1 MPTGLTVYVNTDG
14 QTSSFPASDGAL
26 GLRGAL
32 NVSTKTLA
40 GLGIAL
46 MLASVTSASAKSDQ
60 AFLTDAIQGNLAE
73 ISMGQLA
80 QKNGGSDGVRS
91 FGQMLVE
98 DHSAANEKAKS
109 LAQAQGVTPQ
119 QRRNPKQK
127 QSSTNGGH
135 FFCGPSLWQWGLAT
149 TATNG
154 LLERPRH
161 ESVSADSPPAAAA

>member
-1 MPTGLTVYVNTDG
+1 MNTK
-14 QTSSFPASDGAL
+14 A
-26 GLRGAL
+26 
-32 NVSTKTLA
+32 LA
-40 GLGIAL
+40 GIGVAL
-46 MLASVTSASAKSDQ
+46 MLASVTTASAKPNQ